1 MQSNL
6 ARSISWS
13 PTVALSWFWGLGF
26 FYAIH
31 VTLTNGWLGFLAF
44 ALPNA
49 IGLCLFGWIIGA
61 PHRNPEKLLAS
72 VGARYTTMFLFCQIL
87 AVSATVFGFVKY
99 AWLPLF
105 GPSACLGV
113 VILILAACSIG
124 HSVSLWNLRLLHVAY
139 LALGLG
145 ASSIALTGFS
155 PVSEAGNV
163 PVAAFDERFYGLALP
178 TLFGFLLGPWMDV
191 QHWQRAVEIRRHG
204 GSIRIAYAVGAGLFL
219 GLLTINAF
227 LAAAAG
233 AAGSF
238 VSADGLPEAQP
249 AVALAIARH
258 HLDIVVLAFTAW
270 TIIAAA
276 TTIDSFYGATRWLM
290 TAVTARSTSPLLAF
304 IPGGFIAS
312 PVWIMIASLAIAA
325 VMIGANLSLMYLMLP
340 FATFLV
346 GTAACLACE
355 TLGARGRYDAALS
368 YMIGLTAALIFVA
381 GYVTPVP
388 AFIAIAPLIGLIGAF
403 PMMLQLLGWG
413 DKFSLGTQVPIEET
427 SPETGSQSGTT
438 VLTVAREDAV
448 TSHGFDG
455 QWFVMHMIP
464 TYDDTNSVGN
474 IYFANYVRWVGK
486 TRELFFNICMPR
498 FDLKT
503 TNFYV
508 LTKSFTHDFRR
519 EAGEFE
525 PITVR
530 LKIAT
535 HNRKFVVLA
544 HEIYSKNHGLLGRG
558 EQSLMFVDTQHN
570 RPLAIPRA
578 IIEGFL
584 PYWPKTSPHADEG
597 PLLSSRMEA
606 SDSAL

>member
-6 ARSISWS
+6 GRSVSWS

-49 IGLCLFGWIIGA
+49 IGLCLFGWIVGA
-61 PHRNPEKLLAS
+61 PHRSPEKVLAS
-72 VGARYTTMFLFCQIL
+72 IGAKYTTMFLFCQML
-87 AVSATVFGFVKY
+87 AVSATIFGFAKY
-99 AWLPLF
+99 AWLPMF
-105 GPSACLGV
+105 GPSAWLGI
-113 VILILAACSIG
+113 VILILVACSIG
-124 HSVSLWNLRLLHVAY
+124 HAVPLRNLRLLHVAY
-139 LALGLG
+139 LALGVG
-145 ASSIALTGFS
+145 ASSMALAGFA
-155 PVSEAGNV
+155 PVPEAGNV
-163 PVAAFDERFYGLALP
+163 PLAAFDERFYGLALP
-178 TLFGFLLGPWMDV
+178 TLVGFLLGPWMDV

-204 GSIRIAYAVGAGLFL
+204 GSIRVAYVVGAGLFL
-219 GLLTINAF
+219 VLLTINAF
-227 LAAAAG
+227 LAAAVGTAG
-233 AAGSF
+233 NM

-249 AVALAIARH
+249 AVALAIGRNPV
-258 HLDIVVLAFTAW
+258 DVVVLAFTAW

-276 TTIDSFYGATRWLM
+276 STIDSFYAATRWRM

-312 PVWIMIASLAIAA
+312 PVWIMIASFAIAA
-325 VMIGANLSLMYLMLP
+325 AMIGANLSLMYVMLP
-340 FATFLV
+340 FASFLV
-346 GTAACLACE
+346 GAAACLVCE
-355 TLGARGRYDAALS
+355 TLGARSRYDAALS

-381 GYVTPVP
+381 GYLTPVP
-388 AFIAIAPLIGLIGAF
+388 AFLAIAPLVGLIGAF
-403 PMMLQLLGWG
+403 PTMLELFGFV
-413 DKFSLGTQVPIEET
+413 DKSSSVARVPIEET
-427 SPETGSQSGTT
+427 VSETGSPSGAA

-448 TSHGFDG
+448 TAHGFDG
-455 QWFVMHMIP
+455 QWFIMHMIP

-486 TRELFFNICMPR
+486 TRELFFNVCMPQ

-503 TNFYV
+503 TSFYV

-530 LKIAT
+530 LKIAS

-544 HEIYSKNHGLLGRG
+544 HEIYSRNHGLLGRG
-558 EQSLMFVDTQHN
+558 EQSLMFVDMRIPTKPAGDSDLKPAVVPRRS
-570 RPLAIPRA
+570 RPP
-578 IIEGFL
+578 
-584 PYWPKTSPHADEG
+584 
-597 PLLSSRMEA
+597 
-606 SDSAL
+606 